1 MKKQMKFK
9 MELLILPIVLLF
21 IYFRPTFL
29 VNFSSTFLGK
39 LLMLGLIVLATLKN
53 KWYGVSAAVL
63 SIIITEMG
71 MIEGMDDMGGDD
83 MGGDDMGGDDMGGD
97 DMGGDDM
104 DDMDMDEKA
113 IMASMDEMNGDEG
126 GGADADDMDA
136 SDEMM
141 DSEDT
146 STNDMVSDDAVDET
160 GGEDMSG
167 DQEPFSLINNF
178 GITGGNERLYM
189 DEKLRAKSSNDCLY

>member
-1 MKKQMKFK
+1 MKFK

-71 MIEGMDDMGGDD
+71 MIEGMDHMGGDD
-83 MGGDDMGGDDMGGD
+83 MGGDDMGDDD
-97 DMGGDDM
+97 I
-104 DDMDMDEKA
+104 DDMDMDDKA
-113 IMASMDEMNGDEG
+113 IMASMDEMNGDED

-146 STNDMVSDDAVDET
+146 STNDMVSDDAVEET
-160 GGEDMSG
+160 SGEDMPG
-167 DQEPFSLINNF
+167 DEEPFTLINNF

>member
-1 MKKQMKFK
+1 MKFK

-83 MGGDDMGGDDMGGD
+83 MGGDDMGGDDM
-97 DMGGDDM
+97 

-146 STNDMVSDDAVDET
+146 STNDMVSDDAVEETSGGDMPGDE
-160 GGEDMSG
+160 
-167 DQEPFSLINNF
+167 EPFTLINNF

>member
-1 MKKQMKFK
+1 MKFK

-21 IYFRPTFL
+21 IYFRPSFL

-71 MIEGMDDMGGDD
+71 MIEGMNPMEGEGEGGDD
-83 MGGDDMGGDDMGGD
+83 MGGDDMGGDDT
-97 DMGGDDM
+97 
-104 DDMDMDEKA
+104 DEKA
-113 IMASMDEMNGDEG
+113 FIASLDENEV
-126 GGADADDMDA
+126 GGADADADA
-136 SDEMM
+136 DDIDTSDEMM

-146 STNDMVSDDAVDET
+146 TANDMVSDDAVEET
-160 GGEDMSG
+160 SGEDISG
-167 DQEPFSLINNF
+167 KKQPFTLMNNF

-189 DEKLRAKSSNDCLY
+189 DEKLRAKSSNDCIY

>member
-1 MKKQMKFK
+1 MKFK

-29 VNFSSTFLGK
+29 VNFSSTILGK

-53 KWYGVSAAVL
+53 KWYGVSAAIL

-97 DMGGDDM
+97 DMDM
-104 DDMDMDEKA
+104 TDKG
-113 IMASMDEMNGDEG
+113 ILASMDEMNLDEQGGDEG
-126 GGADADDMDA
+126 GEQGGDMGM
-136 SDEMM
+136 E
-141 DSEDT
+141 
-146 STNDMVSDDAVDET
+146 NDMVSDDAIEET
-160 GGEDMSG
+160 SDEDMSG
-167 DQEPFSLINNF
+167 EKESFSLINNF

>member
-1 MKKQMKFK
+1 MKFK

-63 SIIITEMG
+63 IIIITEMG

-83 MGGDDMGGDDMGGD
+83 MGGDGMGGDDMGGD
-97 DMGGDDM
+97 DI

-126 GGADADDMDA
+126 GGADAGDMDA

-146 STNDMVSDDAVDET
+146 STNDMVSDDAVEETSGGDMPGDE
-160 GGEDMSG
+160 
-167 DQEPFSLINNF
+167 EPFTLINNF

>member
-39 LLMLGLIVLATLKN
+39 VLMLGLIVLATLKN

-71 MIEGMDDMGGDD
+71 MIEGM
-83 MGGDDMGGDDMGGD
+83 DDMGGD

-146 STNDMVSDDAVDET
+146 SADDMVSDDAVEET

>member
-1 MKKQMKFK
+1 MKFK

-71 MIEGMDDMGGDD
+71 MIEGMDHMGGDD

-97 DMGGDDM
+97 DI

-126 GGADADDMDA
+126 GGADADDMDP

-146 STNDMVSDDAVDET
+146 PANDMVSDDAVEET
-160 GGEDMSG
+160 SGEDMPG
-167 DQEPFSLINNF
+167 DEEPFTLINNF

>member
-1 MKKQMKFK
+1 MKFK

-71 MIEGMDDMGGDD
+71 MIEGMDHMGGDD

-97 DMGGDDM
+97 DI

-126 GGADADDMDA
+126 GGADADDMDP

-146 STNDMVSDDAVDET
+146 PANDMVSDDAVEETSGGDMPGDE
-160 GGEDMSG
+160 
-167 DQEPFSLINNF
+167 EPFTLINNF

-189 DEKLRAKSSNDCLY
+189 DEKLRAKSSNDCIY

>member
-1 MKKQMKFK
+1 MKFK

-126 GGADADDMDA
+126 GGADADDMVA

-146 STNDMVSDDAVDET
+146 STNDMVSDDAVEET

>member
-1 MKKQMKFK
+1 MKFK

-71 MIEGMDDMGGDD
+71 MIEGMDHMENENIGSGDDGDVGGDV
-83 MGGDDMGGDDMGGD
+83 GGDVDVDGDVDGD
-97 DMGGDDM
+97 VDDDVDVDGDVDGDEI
-104 DDMDMDEKA
+104 DDMDMTDKSVL
-113 IMASMDEMNGDEG
+113 ASMDEMNLDEQG
-126 GGADADDMDA
+126 G
-136 SDEMM
+136 
-141 DSEDT
+141 
-146 STNDMVSDDAVDET
+146 NDAVNNTEET
-160 GGEDMSG
+160 FTLMK
-167 DQEPFSLINNF
+167 NF

-189 DEKLRAKSSNDCLY
+189 DEKLRAKSSNDCIY

>member
-1 MKKQMKFK
+1 MKFK

-29 VNFSSTFLGK
+29 VNFSSTILGK

-53 KWYGVSAAVL
+53 KWYGVSAAIL

-83 MGGDDMGGDDMGGD
+83 MGGDDMDMTDKG
-97 DMGGDDM
+97 
-104 DDMDMDEKA
+104 
-113 IMASMDEMNGDEG
+113 ILASMDEMNLDEQGGDEG
-126 GGADADDMDA
+126 GEQGGDMGM
-136 SDEMM
+136 E
-141 DSEDT
+141 
-146 STNDMVSDDAVDET
+146 NDMVSDDAIEET
-160 GGEDMSG
+160 SDEDMSG
-167 DQEPFSLINNF
+167 EKESFSLINNF

>member
-71 MIEGMDDMGGDD
+71 MIEGMDHMGGDD
-83 MGGDDMGGDDMGGD
+83 MGGDDMGGDDMGD
-97 DMGGDDM
+97 DDI
-104 DDMDMDEKA
+104 DDMDMDDKA
-113 IMASMDEMNGDEG
+113 IMASMDEMNGDED

-146 STNDMVSDDAVDET
+146 STNDMVSDDAVEET
-160 GGEDMSG
+160 SGEDMPG
-167 DQEPFSLINNF
+167 DEEPFTLINNF

>member
-71 MIEGMDDMGGDD
+71 MIEGMDHMGGDD
-83 MGGDDMGGDDMGGD
+83 MGGDDMGDDD
-97 DMGGDDM
+97 I
-104 DDMDMDEKA
+104 DDMDMDDKA
-113 IMASMDEMNGDEG
+113 IMASMDEMNGDED

-146 STNDMVSDDAVDET
+146 STNDMVSDDAVEET
-160 GGEDMSG
+160 SGEDMPG
-167 DQEPFSLINNF
+167 DEEPFTLINNF

>member
-39 LLMLGLIVLATLKN
+39 VLMLGLIVLATLKN

-71 MIEGMDDMGGDD
+71 MIEGMDD

-141 DSEDT
+141 VSEDT

-160 GGEDMSG
+160 SGEDMSG
-167 DQEPFSLINNF
+167 VQEKFSLMNNF

>member
-1 MKKQMKFK
+1 MKFK

-39 LLMLGLIVLATLKN
+39 LLMLGLIILATLKN

-71 MIEGMDDMGGDD
+71 MIEGMDHMGGDD
-83 MGGDDMGGDDMGGD
+83 MGGDDMGGDDMGD
-97 DMGGDDM
+97 DDM

-113 IMASMDEMNGDEG
+113 IMSSMDEMNGDEG
-126 GGADADDMDA
+126 GGADADADDMDA

-146 STNDMVSDDAVDET
+146 STNDMVSDDAVEETSGGDMPGDE
-160 GGEDMSG
+160 
-167 DQEPFSLINNF
+167 EPFTLINNF

>member
-97 DMGGDDM
+97 DM

-126 GGADADDMDA
+126 GGADADDMVA

-146 STNDMVSDDAVDET
+146 STNDMVSDDAVEET

>member
-1 MKKQMKFK
+1 MKFK

-83 MGGDDMGGDDMGGD
+83 MGGDDMGGDDM
-97 DMGGDDM
+97 

-146 STNDMVSDDAVDET
+146 STNDMVSDDAVEETSGGDMLGDE
-160 GGEDMSG
+160 
-167 DQEPFSLINNF
+167 EPFTLINNF

>member
-71 MIEGMDDMGGDD
+71 MIEGMDD

>member
-1 MKKQMKFK
+1 MKFK

-39 LLMLGLIVLATLKN
+39 LLMLGLIILATLKN

-71 MIEGMDDMGGDD
+71 MIEGMDHMGGDD
-83 MGGDDMGGDDMGGD
+83 MGGDDMGGDDMGD
-97 DMGGDDM
+97 DDM

-113 IMASMDEMNGDEG
+113 IMSSMDEMNGDEG
-126 GGADADDMDA
+126 GGADADADDMDA

-141 DSEDT
+141 DYEDT
-146 STNDMVSDDAVDET
+146 STNDMVSDDAIEET
-160 GGEDMSG
+160 GGEDMPG
-167 DQEPFSLINNF
+167 DEEPFSLINNF

>member
-21 IYFRPTFL
+21 IYFRPRFL

-71 MIEGMDDMGGDD
+71 IIEGMDDMEGENIGEGDGVDGGDGVD
-83 MGGDDMGGDDMGGD
+83 VGGDGGGVDDMTVKG
-97 DMGGDDM
+97 
-104 DDMDMDEKA
+104 
-113 IMASMDEMNGDEG
+113 ILASIDEMNLDNQDGEQDGDME
-126 GGADADDMDA
+126 MD
-136 SDEMM
+136 
-141 DSEDT
+141 
-146 STNDMVSDDAVDET
+146 NDVVSDDAVDET
-160 GGEDMSG
+160 SDEDVS
-167 DQEPFSLINNF
+167 EENESFSVMNNF
-178 GITGGNERLYM
+178 GITGGNERLYI
-189 DEKLRAKSSNDCLY
+189 DEKLRSKSSNDCIY

>member
-1 MKKQMKFK
+1 MKFK

-71 MIEGMDDMGGDD
+71 MIEGMDHMGGDD

-97 DMGGDDM
+97 DI

-126 GGADADDMDA
+126 GGADADDMDP

-146 STNDMVSDDAVDET
+146 PANDMVSDDAVEETSGGDMPGDE
-160 GGEDMSG
+160 
-167 DQEPFSLINNF
+167 EPFTLINNF

>member
-146 STNDMVSDDAVDET
+146 STNDMVSDDAVEET

>member
-71 MIEGMDDMGGDD
+71 MIEGMDHMENENIGSGDDGDVGGDV
-83 MGGDDMGGDDMGGD
+83 GGDVDVDGDVDGD
-97 DMGGDDM
+97 EI
-104 DDMDMDEKA
+104 DDMDMTDKSVL
-113 IMASMDEMNGDEG
+113 ASMDEMNLDEQG
-126 GGADADDMDA
+126 G
-136 SDEMM
+136 
-141 DSEDT
+141 
-146 STNDMVSDDAVDET
+146 NDAVNNTEET
-160 GGEDMSG
+160 FTLMK
-167 DQEPFSLINNF
+167 NF

-189 DEKLRAKSSNDCLY
+189 DEKLRAKSSNDCIY

>member
-1 MKKQMKFK
+1 MKFK

-29 VNFSSTFLGK
+29 VNFSSTILGK

-53 KWYGVSAAVL
+53 KWYGVSAAIL

-104 DDMDMDEKA
+104 GGDDMDMTDKG
-113 IMASMDEMNGDEG
+113 ILASMDEMNLDEQGGDEG
-126 GGADADDMDA
+126 GEQGGDMGM
-136 SDEMM
+136 E
-141 DSEDT
+141 
-146 STNDMVSDDAVDET
+146 NDMVSDDAIEET
-160 GGEDMSG
+160 SDEDMSG
-167 DQEPFSLINNF
+167 EKESFSLINNF

>member
-1 MKKQMKFK
+1 MKFK

-71 MIEGMDDMGGDD
+71 MIEGMDHMGGDD
-83 MGGDDMGGDDMGGD
+83 MGGDDMGGDDMGD
-97 DMGGDDM
+97 DDI
-104 DDMDMDEKA
+104 DDMDMDDKA
-113 IMASMDEMNGDEG
+113 IMASMDEMNGDED

-146 STNDMVSDDAVDET
+146 STNDMVSDDAVEET
-160 GGEDMSG
+160 SGEDMPG
-167 DQEPFSLINNF
+167 DEEPFTLINNF

>member
-1 MKKQMKFK
+1 MKFK

-71 MIEGMDDMGGDD
+71 MIEGMDDMGGD
-83 MGGDDMGGDDMGGD
+83 GMGGD

-126 GGADADDMDA
+126 GGADAGDMDP

-141 DSEDT
+141 GSEDT
-146 STNDMVSDDAVDET
+146 PANDMVSDDAVEET
-160 GGEDMSG
+160 SGEDMPG
-167 DQEPFSLINNF
+167 DEEPFTLINNF

>member
-1 MKKQMKFK
+1 MKFK

-21 IYFRPTFL
+21 IYFRPIFL

-71 MIEGMDDMGGDD
+71 MIEGMDHMGDD
-83 MGGDDMGGDDMGGD
+83 DI
-97 DMGGDDM
+97 
-104 DDMDMDEKA
+104 DDMDMDDKA

-146 STNDMVSDDAVDET
+146 STNDMVSDDAIEET

-178 GITGGNERLYM
+178 GVTGGNERLYM